1 MFRHP
6 FPTAIGSI
14 LGTGIRICVLIGIA
28 WILYTALNSFDD
40 KPPAH
45 TVLRENRIRPSDE
58 DNAYLG
64 TLTMTQALKEWPNET
79 EHPEKLTP
87 ERAQELIEA
96 NAEALALFH
105 ETAARPVWFVAPRSD
120 ITLNTVP
127 IKPLARIIRLQK
139 LKIEA
144 SIANGEIQ
152 AAVDGIKDLAR
163 FSTVMLSGTDGM
175 IDFFTALS
183 FCGAAVTLAAQ
194 AAGSGKASDDE
205 LKQLSETVQ
214 AVSPILTPA
223 FERVCH
229 REYSGNFSSMLA
241 MVDQDIRNTNL
252 RRWITRRYLLKP
264 NRTKSLYLEHMR
276 EAIALSKN
284 DFNRE
289 AWKTIEE
296 RQAKTIRLTRNPF
309 IPNAMGRF
317 SLATLTPAYDRIV
330 EKITLVK
337 THGAFVE
344 ITVAT
349 ERMRRRTGNLPSELA
364 ALVPDYLPAVPIDP
378 FNDGKPL
385 KYDAE
390 HRTVYT
396 VGAERTF
403 NPSAKGYLRDR
414 NAAHYAITLGEPGV
428 R

>member
-1 MFRHP
+1 MVV
-6 FPTAIGSI
+6 SS
-14 LGTGIRICVLIGIA
+14 V
-28 WILYTALNSFDD
+28 NSGF
-40 KPPAH
+40 
-45 TVLRENRIRPSDE
+45 NI
-58 DNAYLG
+58 
-64 TLTMTQALKEWPNET
+64 
-79 EHPEKLTP
+79 
-87 ERAQELIEA
+87 
-96 NAEALALFH
+96 
-105 ETAARPVWFVAPRSD
+105 
-120 ITLNTVP
+120 
-127 IKPLARIIRLQK
+127 
-139 LKIEA
+139 
-144 SIANGEIQ
+144 
-152 AAVDGIKDLAR
+152 
-163 FSTVMLSGTDGM
+163 
-175 IDFFTALS
+175 
-183 FCGAAVTLAAQ
+183 
-194 AAGSGKASDDE
+194 
-205 LKQLSETVQ
+205 
-214 AVSPILTPA
+214 
-223 FERVCH
+223 
-229 REYSGNFSSMLA
+229 FSSMLA

-264 NRTKSLYLEHMR
+264 NRTRSLYLEHMR
-276 EAIALSKN
+276 EAIDLSKN

-344 ITVAT
+344 ITVAA

-414 NAAHYAITLGEPGV
+414 NAARYAITLGEPGV